1 MVDISRA
8 HSDREGVCR
17 FLLFFFQFGSD
28 RVVTRDAK
36 VARQALWRAVLAANF
51 TQAKNHKQAR

>member
-17 FLLFFFQFGSD
+17 FLLSFFQFGSD

-51 TQAKNHKQAR
+51 TQAKNHMQAR

>member
-17 FLLFFFQFGSD
+17 FLLLFQFGSD
-28 RVVTRDAK
+28 RVTPDAK
-36 VARQALWRAVLAANF
+36 WRAKGLYGAVLAAKFINQF
-51 TQAKNHKQAR
+51 TQ